1 MCTRASVFACAG
13 PRHPLRYAPQGRPH
27 GGRPRR
33 PLGRRRRRPKVVPVR
48 RRLRRRPVRQ
58 PGHLLRL
65 LIRPIAGWP
74 ARSPRPG
81 PALSTSQRGPR
92 PKNWS
97 PPAAGRADG
106 PGHRRMRCCT
116 ARWTC
121 RSPGP
126 RRTWAAGGICEKHQ
140 INIFQNKNS
149 LQNSGSSAT
158 LV

>member
-74 ARSPRPG
+74 ARSPRTGVTG
-81 PALSTSQRGPR
+81 PALSTSPRLAGPEAQKFVSLGRWPRRRAISGCAVALRGG
-92 PKNWS
+92 
-97 PPAAGRADG
+97 PAGV
-106 PGHRRMRCCT
+106 PGLAAPAC
-116 ARWTC
+116 
-121 RSPGP
+121 GP
-126 RRTWAAGGICEKHQ
+126 RRRRD
-140 INIFQNKNS
+140 
-149 LQNSGSSAT
+149 
-158 LV
+158 V